1 MMMAIDIDEKENVCY
16 AISFNLDHGYDL
28 RKIPLSCWNRHRER
42 LRCRYYLHTM
52 KKVHYILLAIMML
65 LFIHKIITKHCIDE
79 IAVDGINKILY
90 TTSPMDEKLYYIKTD
105 ELITGA
111 TL

>member
-1 MMMAIDIDEKENVCY
+1 
-16 AISFNLDHGYDL
+16 
-28 RKIPLSCWNRHRER
+28 
-42 LRCRYYLHTM
+42 
-52 KKVHYILLAIMML
+52 MML

-90 TTSPMDEKLYYIKTD
+90 TTSPMDEKLYCIKTD
-105 ELITGA
+105 ELITGD